1 MTQAWGRVREIIKK
15 EFRQSLRDPRMRVLL
30 IVPPLV
36 QLIVF
41 GYAVNLDIESSPMAW
56 MDLDRTPQSRELLAA
71 FRGSNRFVVKSS
83 TSGEDEIHDRLDRG
97 EVQIVVRVLP
107 GFGREILRGN
117 TAPVQL
123 LVDGTNSNSASILSG
138 YAAQIIAGYA
148 GKVAAQPQRSRLVMQ
163 TEAAGAQV
171 RIGLPSLAVRS
182 RVWFNPELKSRY
194 YFVPG
199 VIVNIIALVTVM
211 LTAMSIVREKEI
223 GTMEQLMVTPIRP
236 IELMLGK
243 ILPFALI
250 GLLDVGLVTTA
261 ALLVFRIPFRGSGIL
276 LFGAS
281 ILFLLTTLGAGLF
294 ISTISQTQQQ
304 AVLSSFFFFMPAFML
319 SGFTFPIRNMPLPVQ
334 YVTYANPLRY
344 FIEIVRGVFLKGTGV
359 VILWPQIA
367 ALFVYGVTA
376 LGLSAIHFRKRLD

>member
-1 MTQAWGRVREIIKK
+1 MWGRIREIIKK
-15 EFRQSLRDPRMRVLL
+15 EIRQSLRDPRMRVLL
-30 IVPPLV
+30 VLPPLV
-36 QLIVF
+36 QLVVF

-56 MDLDRTPQSRELLAA
+56 MDLDRTPQSRDLLAS
-71 FRGSNRFVVKSS
+71 FEGSHRFVLKNAPDR
-83 TSGEDEIHDRLDRG
+83 EQEIHDMLDRG

-107 GFGREILRGN
+107 GFGREIRRGN

-138 YAAQIIAGYA
+138 YASQIVTGFAA
-148 GKVAAQPQRSRLVMQ
+148 RVVAEQQRSRLVALTQ
-163 TEAAGAQV
+163 ASGEPVATTLPLLEA
-171 RIGLPSLAVRS
+171 RS
-182 RVWFNPELKSRY
+182 RVWFNPELKSRF

-199 VIVNIIALVTVM
+199 VIVNIIALVTIM

-243 ILPFALI
+243 ILPFAMI
-250 GLLDVGLVTTA
+250 GLLEVGLVTTA
-261 ALLVFRIPFRGSGIL
+261 ALLVFRIPFRGSAAL

-304 AVLSSFFFFMPAFML
+304 AVMSSFIFFMPAFML

-334 YVTYANPLRY
+334 YVTYLNPLRY
-344 FIEIVRGVFLKGTGV
+344 FIEIVRGIFLKGIGV
-359 VILWPQIA
+359 TILWPQIV
-367 ALFVYGVTA
+367 ALLFYGVTV
-376 LGLSAIHFRKRLD
+376 LGLSALRFRKRLD